1 MCHPARLLSSGERTI
16 RVTRTNYHPLLYT
29 QIELLKNMLLDIEK
43 HIQPGVM
50 RINWNSLNI
59 SEYAHECEILLK
71 NLNSLVEQLNHIKS
85 DLDNR
90 IFNELQNYDLFSL
103 PTKYYNEENEL
114 IVLLPCKIF
123 FQEMQIRRVELATSM
138 AVTYRST
145 SPILIKLES
154 LIFGTYTGKCAS
166 MQLYYEKYEKKIF
179 SAFIT

>member
-1 MCHPARLLSSGERTI
+1 MRR
-16 RVTRTNYHPLLYT
+16 NYHRSLYT
-29 QIELLKNMLLDIEK
+29 QIELLKNTLLDIEK

-59 SEYAHECEILLK
+59 SDYAHECEKLLK
-71 NLNSLVEQLNHIKS
+71 NLNSLVEQLNHIKN

-90 IFNELQNYDLFSL
+90 IFNGLQNYDLFSL
-103 PTKYYNEENEL
+103 PTKYYDDENQL
-114 IVLLPCKIF
+114 IILLPCKVF
-123 FQEMQIRRVELATSM
+123 FQEIQAKRTELATAMS
-138 AVTYRST
+138 VIYRST

-154 LIFGTYTGKCAS
+154 LIFGTYTGKCAA